1 MRRLNNTAWYDGVRQ
16 PRAHCIEQ
24 CKDSGSHVKLYNTA
38 LQYSTTTYQ
47 EGCYCCMGRV
57 VKEAA
62 PVHTYRT
69 TQGNMNCCFRGTKE
83 KSIHKKNRD
92 DEAEIRVIRYSSQNE
107 SVISSITQINRTH
120 PEEGNNLLPSPK
132 HDGEEKQSLSHGGNN
147 NASSPHDT
155 EVPEKT
161 DSRSTILDCDTEVPE
176 KTDSRSTILDCDTE
190 VPEKTDSR
198 STALDCDTEVPEKTD
213 SRNTTLDCDTE
224 VPEKTDS
231 RSTALD
237 CDTEV
242 PEKTDSRSTIL
253 DCDTEVPEKTD
264 SRSTALD
271 CDTEVPEKTDSRNTT
286 LDCDT
291 EVPEKTDNLS
301 ASNDERKT
309 PGREERY
316 NVCEERNSFNED
328 GDLSPGRGRDHNGS
342 TRSWELPQVHG
353 ERSTKQE
360 RPPTHGSART
370 YQRTSPPPPYSQ
382 VDKVGLPN
390 LGNTC
395 YMNAVIQ
402 CLYHTQELT
411 QYFTSQY
418 NERHL
423 NSISVTGGE
432 VARAYANVV
441 SALNS
446 GQKRKTALKEL
457 KNVCG
462 IYDSQFKGND
472 QKEAHDLLGCLLYW
486 LDQDLTTDE
495 LDCSCNKQGSSI
507 KHMMNSNASKK
518 QEALNNKALPEKQC
532 QRDKICENCG
542 VEFENGSVISRLF
555 GGISQST
562 ITCPESQNIV
572 CQVHERFTN
581 VSLAVT
587 QPGNTHLQDLLRHHY
602 RPQSIMWHCQYCQKE
617 HMCTQQTRVL
627 SQPQVLVIHLSRYNR
642 VRYNAK
648 LCGVDY
654 PTTSLTLDEHLVHQ
668 RSSRSSRSLLLGSA
682 QVFVLVIRFYWIKT
696 TNVTFTEMIVGA
708 TGCTVCVSTQAL
720 KPVATTPPP
729 AGYNNVMVTTMTSR
743 HGKYST
749 MK

>member
-107 SVISSITQINRTH
+107 SVISSITQINR
-120 PEEGNNLLPSPK
+120 K
-132 HDGEEKQSLSHGGNN
+132 
-147 NASSPHDT
+147 SSPSH
-155 EVPEKT
+155 PIRNKT
-161 DSRSTILDCDTEVPE
+161 RIPV
-176 KTDSRSTILDCDTE
+176 
-190 VPEKTDSR
+190 
-198 STALDCDTEVPEKTD
+198 
-213 SRNTTLDCDTE
+213 
-224 VPEKTDS
+224 
-231 RSTALD
+231 
-237 CDTEV
+237 
-242 PEKTDSRSTIL
+242 
-253 DCDTEVPEKTD
+253 
-264 SRSTALD
+264 
-271 CDTEVPEKTDSRNTT
+271 
-286 LDCDT
+286 
-291 EVPEKTDNLS
+291 
-301 ASNDERKT
+301 
-309 PGREERY
+309 
-316 NVCEERNSFNED
+316 
-328 GDLSPGRGRDHNGS
+328 SPY
-342 TRSWELPQVHG
+342 P
-353 ERSTKQE
+353 K

-668 RSSRSSRSLLLGSA
+668 RSSRDDRRCYRLYGVCLHTGSQTSGHYTA
-682 QVFVLVIRFYWIKT
+682 SCRIQQRYGDHDDKQAWQIFNDEIVRPTENYKWPQTAHILFFHSDNLRKYGKWPE
-696 TNVTFTEMIVGA
+696 NVDDE
-708 TGCTVCVSTQAL
+708 
-720 KPVATTPPP
+720 
-729 AGYNNVMVTTMTSR
+729 
-743 HGKYST
+743 
-749 MK
+749 